1 MREVL
6 DDHISPNELARKY
19 SIPAH
24 AIRDWIKKA
33 GHSLP
38 KSYKRFGEYFS
49 ILFNRIIV
57 DRSHK
62 VVFCLAKLCTEKTL
76 SLDLVS
82 FHISW
87 NLNFLIPRTLK
98 TNNQQQQQ
106 GNVQLPTTPLP
117 PGQVSGVAVGDPPS
131 IESPPAL
138 EVGSLMPN
146 SSPAGSNVSNTSYQ
160 QTPSKRVPGK
170 LALCT
175 RCGTQSDDIS
185 TCVRCKRKLP
195 DDVKLLDDPT
205 YKPKPDSTENGTIV
219 ITNPGAKKVLRNVR
233 LPSKSKKRNNAD
245 EPVCIAL
252 SDSEDDGDADMEE
265 TETIDDN
272 SGKNIKD
279 VIVPRVLT
287 GELQLQP
294 VCIVYIG
301 TIEAD
306 KIFLSAR

>member
-1 MREVL
+1 
-6 DDHISPNELARKY
+6 
-19 SIPAH
+19 
-24 AIRDWIKKA
+24 
-33 GHSLP
+33 
-38 KSYKRFGEYFS
+38 
-49 ILFNRIIV
+49 
-57 DRSHK
+57 
-62 VVFCLAKLCTEKTL
+62 
-76 SLDLVS
+76 
-82 FHISW
+82 
-87 NLNFLIPRTLK
+87 
-98 TNNQQQQQ
+98 
-106 GNVQLPTTPLP
+106 
-117 PGQVSGVAVGDPPS
+117 
-131 IESPPAL
+131 
-138 EVGSLMPN
+138 MPN

-205 YKPKPDSTENGTIV
+205 FKPKPDSTENGTIV

-272 SGKNIKD
+272 SGKNIED

-294 VCIVYIG
+294 VCIVYIE

-306 KIFLSAR
+306 RIFLSAR